1 MSSWSVV
8 PIKSFKRPK
17 SRLNDSLSL
26 EERRD
31 LVKTMFIGV
40 VDSLR
45 ISKIFKERY
54 VVTEDKEVIKF
65 ARQYGV
71 KGLLQKKPGLNQGV
85 TEIAILAKK
94 KNVKNLLIIH
104 GDIPRV
110 DSKIIRLIFNKH
122 RKLLKKY
129 KKGLTI
135 SPDLEGEG
143 SNCLICSPPDIIKFR
158 YGPGSCT
165 AHLEAAYE
173 AEIKAQIYSSKK
185 LGMDLD
191 RDEDLVKFMRKKGLS
206 TISEYLNL
214 SK

>member
-65 ARQYGV
+65 AKQFGV

-85 TEIAILAKK
+85 TEMAILAKK

-104 GDIPRV
+104 GDIPRA

-173 AEIKAQIYSSKK
+173 SEIKAQIYSSKK

-191 RDEDLVKFMRKKGLS
+191 RDEDLVKFMKKKGLS
-206 TISEYLNL
+206 SISEYLNV
-214 SK
+214 SR

>member
-143 SNCLICSPPDIIKFR
+143 SNCMICSPPDIIKFR